1 MHSNSL
7 RDFKVMPDLTKE
19 LPSYSHLFIWS
30 LPMAVN
36 AVTAMGKKKKK
47 PLPKLLQPIMF

>member
-36 AVTAMGKKKKK
+36 AVTAMGKK
-47 PLPKLLQPIMF
+47 IYIYTT

>member
-36 AVTAMGKKKKK
+36 AVTAMGKKNIYI
-47 PLPKLLQPIMF
+47 PPKFLHSIMF